1 LKSLKSEEICDFG
14 GFLKSRLCNGVQRND
29 AKTGKIA
36 LNRIHRIQW
45 VRQAAGAFKF
55 WPIGATRGRTSR

>member
-1 LKSLKSEEICDFG
+1 LKSHESEEICDFG

-36 LNRIHRIQW
+36 LNSQEPKRPLR
-45 VRQAAGAFKF
+45 AAQLKSPVF
-55 WPIGATRGRTSR
+55 S

>member
-36 LNRIHRIQW
+36 LNCILESRDEK
-45 VRQAAGAFKF
+45 VRELARR
-55 WPIGATRGRTSR
+55 PIEIT